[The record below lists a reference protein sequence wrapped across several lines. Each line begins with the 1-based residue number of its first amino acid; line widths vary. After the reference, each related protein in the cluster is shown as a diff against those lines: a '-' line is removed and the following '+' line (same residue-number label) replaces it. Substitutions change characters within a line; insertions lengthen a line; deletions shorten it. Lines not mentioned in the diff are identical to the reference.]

1 MISVHSYI
9 FQRPTAIFKDPQ
21 QYLNAICSVKIYS
34 TIITSQPFKSH
45 GYEINKYVVF
55 MEYLILAQYYMFQ
68 SALLAS
74 FLILIFWYTMYHKY
88 HIFQYFIPVYFNKSA
103 ILLWYYVF

>member
-1 MISVHSYI
+1 
-9 FQRPTAIFKDPQ
+9 
-21 QYLNAICSVKIYS
+21 
-34 TIITSQPFKSH
+34 
-45 GYEINKYVVF
+45 

-103 ILLWYYVF
+103 ILL